1 MSTQGT
7 PVWVLQLAK
16 HPLALAALGA
26 ADAQAS
32 FAESLAHSPSTRM
45 RCARVCARARRC
57 TRACAKALDVHKRG
71 RVCARARLQQCVC
84 GCL

>member
-1 MSTQGT
+1 M
-7 PVWVLQLAK
+7 WLLQLAK

-45 RCARVCARARRC
+45 RCARACACARAPVRWTC
-57 TRACAKALDVHKRG
+57 TSAGACLR
-71 RVCARARLQQCVC
+71 VC
-84 GCL
+84 GCSSVRVVAFE